1 MRANKRIKI
10 VSLLKSQSKIHNMNR
25 SVNDIVTQG
34 LCIGCGL
41 CESMAGRDRV
51 EIVMTPEGRERPW
64 LKERLDD
71 ELTDAVYTVCPGTE
85 IHGLAEDLLTEKT
98 TVDPIWGPLIRLD
111 RGYAADRNVRFQAAT
126 GGVLTALAIY
136 LLESGRVNFI
146 AHIAADPERPMRS
159 IPHISRTKE
168 DVLQGSGSRYGP
180 AAPLTQFLSLLDRGE
195 PFAFVGK
202 PCDIG
207 AVRNLA
213 KIDRRVD
220 QLCLYLLTLVCG
232 GASELTK
239 SEAVLADHGL
249 SEEEL
254 TLFRYR
260 GYGNPGRTRI
270 ETKDGRAIEL
280 SYEEMWADEGS
291 WQLQTRCKLCADAIG
306 ETADV
311 AASDV
316 WPGGGPS
323 GEDAGFNGVLAR
335 TAKGADLVAAAVRD
349 GALVLDRPLTPRDMD
364 IFQPHQVR
372 KKRRVWARITALKRA
387 KRLAPNRSRLRA
399 KRLAL
404 ENEKNN
410 EGINERE
417 MEGTLQRIAAGRFDE
432 PVARGAGRSE
442 RGSESFY

>member
-1 MRANKRIKI
+1 M
-10 VSLLKSQSKIHNMNR
+10 
-25 SVNDIVTQG
+25 TQG

-41 CESMAGRDRV
+41 CESLAGRDRV

-64 LKERLDD
+64 LKEPLNN
-71 ELTDAVYTVCPGTE
+71 ETTEAVYTVCPGTE
-85 IHGLAEDLLTEKT
+85 IHGLAEDLLTDQT
-98 TVDPIWGPLIRLD
+98 TIDPIWGPLIRLD
-111 RGYAADRNVRFQAAT
+111 RGYAADPEVRFRGAT

-146 AHIAADPERPMRS
+146 AHIAADPKRPMRS
-159 IPHISRTKE
+159 VPHISRTKE
-168 DVLQGSGSRYGP
+168 DVLRASGSRYGP
-180 AAPLTQFLSLLDRGE
+180 AAPLTQFHSLLDRGE
-195 PFAFVGK
+195 PFAFIGK
-202 PCDIG
+202 PCDVG
-207 AVRNLA
+207 GVRNLA
-213 KIDRRVD
+213 KIDPRVD

-239 SEAVLADHGL
+239 SKAVLAERDL
-249 SEEEL
+249 TEEEL

-270 ETKDGRAIEL
+270 ETKDGRAFEL
-280 SYEEMWADEGS
+280 TYNEMWEDEGT

-335 TAKGADLVAAAVRD
+335 TARGVDLVEAAVRD
-349 GALVLDRPLTPRDMD
+349 GALILDKPLTPRDMD
-364 IFQPHQVR
+364 NFQPHQVR

-387 KRLAPNRSRLRA
+387 NRLAPNRSRLRA

-404 ENEKNN
+404 ENEKEN
-410 EGINERE
+410 EGINDRE
-417 MEGTLQRIAAGRFDE
+417 MAGTLRRIAAGRFDE
-432 PVARGAGRSE
+432 PVARPE
-442 RGSESFY
+442 